1 MMILDMHEEGCG
13 GSRSKG
19 ICVKDEELEGHVSM
33 RVVGRV
39 RDVLAE

>member
-1 MMILDMHEEGCG
+1 MWGQSEV
-13 GSRSKG
+13 RV
-19 ICVKDEELEGHVSM
+19 CVKDEELEGHVSM